1 MAFIFGGNT
10 PWTYEQLQSKR
21 RIAEE
26 LMAANMGTPRNVG
39 EGLTAIGRALAI
51 RGINKKADKRD
62 AELKGE
68 YDTARGAVLS
78 ALMGGAPGAAP
89 SMAAPGVTAPV
100 DPNSP
105 QGVANDTMKALGK
118 APDFSALEAQYG
130 LPAGYLERTAM
141 IESGGNPN
149 AQNPNSSA
157 GGMFQ
162 FIDSTAKQYGLT
174 DKTDP
179 LASADAAA
187 RLAADN
193 RAYLAKALGREPT
206 AGELYL
212 AHQQGAGGAARLLA
226 AGNAPAA
233 SVVGGD
239 AVGLNGGNAGMTA
252 ADFAGKWT
260 GKFGET
266 VQPANADIGTIADL
280 LANPYATPGD
290 KAILGA
296 LLQQRMDAADP
307 MKRIEMERAQ
317 LELEALRNPQA
328 NVPDAV
334 RSRVMLAEQAGL
346 TPDMPEYQT
355 YILTGELPK
364 PADPMKRIEM
374 ERAQLELEALR
385 NPQAKD
391 TRTDDIREY
400 EFARS
405 QGYDGTFQQ
414 FMTDMK
420 KAGAAT
426 QTVNVGDGAP
436 GLGKLSTDY
445 GYILDPVTR
454 QPKIDPETG
463 LPMAAPVPGSPA
475 AMEVVKGQNK
485 AAAANSNAMVASD
498 IVTTA
503 ADRALKAAKNRN
515 FGATGTSIVGML
527 PWTDSAEVMDQVDV
541 LKAQASIENLTAMR
555 EASPT
560 GGALG
565 SVTPDELKIL
575 QDKSGRLNPNSPN
588 FERDL
593 AGYTRQLLRTIHG
606 DQAGDEIF
614 RQTWKGQIDQP
625 AQAQPAQKT
634 TGPAQISDEAGY
646 EALPSGAEFIGPDGK
661 LRRKP

>member
-426 QTVNVGDGAP
+426 QTVNVGGETSVPADEAELRKKLGGKEGELWASYLESGGVASGTAQDMEMLDALIEMAPAGPVQGRLVEMFPGISDAGAAFQSVVLRVAPTLRAP
-436 GLGKLSTDY
+436 GSGSTSDIEY
-445 GYILDPVTR
+445 EGMLKSLPMLRNRPNANRAIATAMKTKAQINMDRAAVVSAYQSEQITASEARARLQEINSRSIMTPELKSAITTLT
-454 QPKIDPETG
+454 PETG
-463 LPMAAPVPGSPA
+463 EAPDGISKEEWD
-475 AMEVVKGQNK
+475 AMTPE
-485 AAAANSNAMVASD
+485 
-498 IVTTA
+498 
-503 ADRALKAAKNRN
+503 DRALWAN
-515 FGATGTSIVGML
+515 
-527 PWTDSAEVMDQVDV
+527 
-541 LKAQASIENLTAMR
+541 
-555 EASPT
+555 
-560 GGALG
+560 
-565 SVTPDELKIL
+565 
-575 QDKSGRLNPNSPN
+575 
-588 FERDL
+588 
-593 AGYTRQLLRTIHG
+593 
-606 DQAGDEIF
+606 
-614 RQTWKGQIDQP
+614 
-625 AQAQPAQKT
+625 
-634 TGPAQISDEAGY
+634 
-646 EALPSGAEFIGPDGK
+646 
-661 LRRKP
+661 

>member
-1 MAFIFGGNT
+1 MGFIFGGNT

-89 SMAAPGVTAPV
+89 SMAAPGMAAPV

-328 NVPDAV
+328 
-334 RSRVMLAEQAGL
+334 
-346 TPDMPEYQT
+346 
-355 YILTGELPK
+355 
-364 PADPMKRIEM
+364 
-374 ERAQLELEALR
+374 
-385 NPQAKD
+385 KD

-405 QGYDGTFQQ
+405 QGYDGTFHQ

-426 QTVNVGDGAP
+426 QTVKVGGETSVPADEAELRKKLGGKEGELWASYLESGGVASGTAQDMEMLDALIEMAPAGPVQGRLAEMFPGISDAGAAFQSVVLRVAPTLRAP
-436 GLGKLSTDY
+436 GSGSTSDLEY
-445 GYILDPVTR
+445 EGMLASLPMLRNRPNANRAIATAMKTKAQINMDRAAVVSAYQSEQITASEARARLQEINSRSIMTPELKSAITTLT
-454 QPKIDPETG
+454 PETG
-463 LPMAAPVPGSPA
+463 EAPDGISKEEWD
-475 AMEVVKGQNK
+475 AMTPE
-485 AAAANSNAMVASD
+485 
-498 IVTTA
+498 
-503 ADRALKAAKNRN
+503 DRALWAN
-515 FGATGTSIVGML
+515 
-527 PWTDSAEVMDQVDV
+527 
-541 LKAQASIENLTAMR
+541 
-555 EASPT
+555 
-560 GGALG
+560 
-565 SVTPDELKIL
+565 
-575 QDKSGRLNPNSPN
+575 
-588 FERDL
+588 
-593 AGYTRQLLRTIHG
+593 
-606 DQAGDEIF
+606 
-614 RQTWKGQIDQP
+614 
-625 AQAQPAQKT
+625 
-634 TGPAQISDEAGY
+634 
-646 EALPSGAEFIGPDGK
+646 
-661 LRRKP
+661 

>member
-89 SMAAPGVTAPV
+89 SMAAPGITAPV

-212 AHQQGAGGAARLLA
+212 AHQQGAGGAAKLLA

-233 SVVGGD
+233 SIVGGD

-328 NVPDAV
+328 
-334 RSRVMLAEQAGL
+334 
-346 TPDMPEYQT
+346 
-355 YILTGELPK
+355 
-364 PADPMKRIEM
+364 
-374 ERAQLELEALR
+374 
-385 NPQAKD
+385 KD

-426 QTVNVGDGAP
+426 QTVNVGGETSVPADEAELRKKLGGKEGELWASYLESGGVASGTAQDMEMLDALIEMAPAGPVQGRLAEMFPGISDAGAAFQSVVSRVAPTLRAP
-436 GLGKLSTDY
+436 GSGSTSDIEY
-445 GYILDPVTR
+445 EGMLASLPMLRNRPNANRAIATAMKTKAQINMDRAAVVSAYQSEQITASEARARLQEINSRSIMTPELKSAITTLT
-454 QPKIDPETG
+454 PETG
-463 LPMAAPVPGSPA
+463 EAPDGISKEEWD
-475 AMEVVKGQNK
+475 AMTPE
-485 AAAANSNAMVASD
+485 
-498 IVTTA
+498 
-503 ADRALKAAKNRN
+503 DRALWAN
-515 FGATGTSIVGML
+515 
-527 PWTDSAEVMDQVDV
+527 
-541 LKAQASIENLTAMR
+541 
-555 EASPT
+555 
-560 GGALG
+560 
-565 SVTPDELKIL
+565 
-575 QDKSGRLNPNSPN
+575 
-588 FERDL
+588 
-593 AGYTRQLLRTIHG
+593 
-606 DQAGDEIF
+606 
-614 RQTWKGQIDQP
+614 
-625 AQAQPAQKT
+625 
-634 TGPAQISDEAGY
+634 
-646 EALPSGAEFIGPDGK
+646 
-661 LRRKP
+661 

>member
-26 LMAANMGTPRNVG
+26 LMAANMGTPQNVG

-334 RSRVMLAEQAGL
+334 RSRVMLAEHAGL

-364 PADPMKRIEM
+364 PGGGTEFGLQPVYGRDKDGNVVVMQLGKNGVAVATDIPEGVTPDLAVKSYEGAYGTETGKAAGSAMASASSDVQAAQNALDLIDSIRNDPARPMATGKSAFVGAIPGTASYDFNLKVEQAKSGAFMTAIQQLRGMGALSNAEGATATAAVTRMKTSMTE
-374 ERAQLELEALR
+374 EGFLEALADYEKIVR
-385 NPQAKD
+385 QAMDKAQAK
-391 TRTDDIREY
+391 
-400 EFARS
+400 
-405 QGYDGTFQQ
+405 
-414 FMTDMK
+414 
-420 KAGAAT
+420 
-426 QTVNVGDGAP
+426 VDGAP
-436 GLGKLSTDY
+436 VQG
-445 GYILDPVTR
+445 
-454 QPKIDPETG
+454 
-463 LPMAAPVPGSPA
+463 
-475 AMEVVKGQNK
+475 
-485 AAAANSNAMVASD
+485 NA
-498 IVTTA
+498 TTI
-503 ADRALKAAKNRN
+503 N
-515 FGATGTSIVGML
+515 
-527 PWTDSAEVMDQVDV
+527 
-541 LKAQASIENLTAMR
+541 
-555 EASPT
+555 
-560 GGALG
+560 
-565 SVTPDELKIL
+565 
-575 QDKSGRLNPNSPN
+575 
-588 FERDL
+588 
-593 AGYTRQLLRTIHG
+593 GYTI
-606 DQAGDEIF
+606 EE
-614 RQTWKGQIDQP
+614 
-625 AQAQPAQKT
+625 
-634 TGPAQISDEAGY
+634 SN
-646 EALPSGAEFIGPDGK
+646 
-661 LRRKP
+661 

>member
-1 MAFIFGGNT
+1 
-10 PWTYEQLQSKR
+10 
-21 RIAEE
+21 
-26 LMAANMGTPRNVG
+26 
-39 EGLTAIGRALAI
+39 
-51 RGINKKADKRD
+51 
-62 AELKGE
+62 
-68 YDTARGAVLS
+68 
-78 ALMGGAPGAAP
+78 
-89 SMAAPGVTAPV
+89 
-100 DPNSP
+100 
-105 QGVANDTMKALGK
+105 
-118 APDFSALEAQYG
+118 
-130 LPAGYLERTAM
+130 
-141 IESGGNPN
+141 
-149 AQNPNSSA
+149 
-157 GGMFQ
+157 
-162 FIDSTAKQYGLT
+162 
-174 DKTDP
+174 
-179 LASADAAA
+179 
-187 RLAADN
+187 
-193 RAYLAKALGREPT
+193 
-206 AGELYL
+206 
-212 AHQQGAGGAARLLA
+212 
-226 AGNAPAA
+226 
-233 SVVGGD
+233 
-239 AVGLNGGNAGMTA
+239 MTA

-266 VQPANADIGTIADL
+266 VQPANADIGTIAEL

-296 LLQQRMDAADP
+296 LLQQRMDA
-307 MKRIEMERAQ
+307 
-317 LELEALRNPQA
+317 
-328 NVPDAV
+328 
-334 RSRVMLAEQAGL
+334 
-346 TPDMPEYQT
+346 
-355 YILTGELPK
+355 
-364 PADPMKRIEM
+364 ADPMKRIEM

-420 KAGAAT
+420 KAGAST

-454 QPKIDPETG
+454 QPKIDQNTG

-475 AMEVVKGQNK
+475 AMEVVQGQNK

-503 ADRALKAAKNRN
+503 ADRALEAAKNRN
-515 FGATGTSIVGML
+515 LGAAGTSIVGML

-541 LKAQASIENLTAMR
+541 LKAQASIENLTSMR

-565 SVTPDELKIL
+565 SVTERELKML

-593 AGYTRQLLRTIHG
+593 ADYTRQLLRTIHG

>member
-78 ALMGGAPGAAP
+78 ALMGGAPDAAP
-89 SMAAPGVTAPV
+89 SMAAPGATAPV

-105 QGVANDTMKALGK
+105 QGVANDTMKVLGK

-212 AHQQGAGGAARLLA
+212 AHQQGAGGAAKLLA

-233 SVVGGD
+233 SIVGGD

-266 VQPANADIGTIADL
+266 VQPANADIGTIAEL

-296 LLQQRMDAADP
+296 LLQQRMDA
-307 MKRIEMERAQ
+307 
-317 LELEALRNPQA
+317 
-328 NVPDAV
+328 
-334 RSRVMLAEQAGL
+334 
-346 TPDMPEYQT
+346 
-355 YILTGELPK
+355 
-364 PADPMKRIEM
+364 ADPMKRIEM

-454 QPKIDPETG
+454 QPKIDQNTG

-475 AMEVVKGQNK
+475 AMEVVQGQNK

-565 SVTPDELKIL
+565 SVTERELKIL

-593 AGYTRQLLRTIHG
+593 ADYTRQLLRTIHG

>member
-1 MAFIFGGNT
+1 MGFIFGGNT

-62 AELKGE
+62 TELKGE

-212 AHQQGAGGAARLLA
+212 AHQQGAGGAAKLLA

-233 SVVGGD
+233 SIVGGD

-266 VQPANADIGTIADL
+266 VQPANADIGTIAEL

-317 LELEALRNPQA
+317 LEL
-328 NVPDAV
+328 D
-334 RSRVMLAEQAGL
+334 
-346 TPDMPEYQT
+346 
-355 YILTGELPK
+355 
-364 PADPMKRIEM
+364 
-374 ERAQLELEALR
+374 ALR

-391 TRTDDIREY
+391 DRTGSMREY
-400 EFARS
+400 SLSVNQAIAR
-405 QGYDGTFQQ
+405 GEPAPTF
-414 FMTDMK
+414 DEWK
-420 KAGAAT
+420 RANAKAGAST
-426 QTVNVGDGAP
+426 QTVNVGGETSVPADEAELRKKLGGKEGELWASYLESGGVASGTAQDMEMLDALIEMAPAGPVQGRLVEMFPGISDAGAAFQSVVSRVAPTLRAP
-436 GLGKLSTDY
+436 GSGSTSDIEY
-445 GYILDPVTR
+445 EGMLKSLPMLRNRPNANRAIATAMKTKAQINMDRASVVSAYQSEQITASEARARLQEINSRSIMTPELKSAISTLT
-454 QPKIDPETG
+454 PETG
-463 LPMAAPVPGSPA
+463 EAPDGISKEEWD
-475 AMEVVKGQNK
+475 AMTPE
-485 AAAANSNAMVASD
+485 
-498 IVTTA
+498 
-503 ADRALKAAKNRN
+503 DRALWAN
-515 FGATGTSIVGML
+515 
-527 PWTDSAEVMDQVDV
+527 
-541 LKAQASIENLTAMR
+541 
-555 EASPT
+555 
-560 GGALG
+560 
-565 SVTPDELKIL
+565 
-575 QDKSGRLNPNSPN
+575 
-588 FERDL
+588 
-593 AGYTRQLLRTIHG
+593 
-606 DQAGDEIF
+606 
-614 RQTWKGQIDQP
+614 
-625 AQAQPAQKT
+625 
-634 TGPAQISDEAGY
+634 
-646 EALPSGAEFIGPDGK
+646 
-661 LRRKP
+661 

>member
-212 AHQQGAGGAARLLA
+212 AHQQGAGGAAKLLA

-233 SVVGGD
+233 SIVGGD

-328 NVPDAV
+328 
-334 RSRVMLAEQAGL
+334 
-346 TPDMPEYQT
+346 
-355 YILTGELPK
+355 
-364 PADPMKRIEM
+364 
-374 ERAQLELEALR
+374 
-385 NPQAKD
+385 KD

-426 QTVNVGDGAP
+426 QTVNVGGETSVPADEAELRKKLGGKEGELWASYLESGGVASGTAQDMEMLDALIEMAPAGPVQGRLAEMFPGISDAGAAFQSVVSRVAPTLRAP
-436 GLGKLSTDY
+436 GSGSTSDIEY
-445 GYILDPVTR
+445 EGMLASLPRLRNRPNANRAIATAMKTKAQINMDRAAVVSAYQSEQITASEARARLQEINSRSIMTPELKSAITTLT
-454 QPKIDPETG
+454 PETG
-463 LPMAAPVPGSPA
+463 EAPDGISKEEWD
-475 AMEVVKGQNK
+475 AMTPE
-485 AAAANSNAMVASD
+485 
-498 IVTTA
+498 
-503 ADRALKAAKNRN
+503 DRALWAN
-515 FGATGTSIVGML
+515 
-527 PWTDSAEVMDQVDV
+527 
-541 LKAQASIENLTAMR
+541 
-555 EASPT
+555 
-560 GGALG
+560 
-565 SVTPDELKIL
+565 
-575 QDKSGRLNPNSPN
+575 
-588 FERDL
+588 
-593 AGYTRQLLRTIHG
+593 
-606 DQAGDEIF
+606 
-614 RQTWKGQIDQP
+614 
-625 AQAQPAQKT
+625 
-634 TGPAQISDEAGY
+634 
-646 EALPSGAEFIGPDGK
+646 
-661 LRRKP
+661 

>member
-1 MAFIFGGNT
+1 MGFIFGGNT

-89 SMAAPGVTAPV
+89 SMAAPGMAAPV

-212 AHQQGAGGAARLLA
+212 AHQQGAGGAAKLLA

-233 SVVGGD
+233 SIVGGD

-307 MKRIEMERAQ
+307 MKR
-317 LELEALRNPQA
+317 L
-328 NVPDAV
+328 
-334 RSRVMLAEQAGL
+334 
-346 TPDMPEYQT
+346 
-355 YILTGELPK
+355 
-364 PADPMKRIEM
+364 EM

-385 NPQAKD
+385 NPQAKEPD
-391 TRTDDIREY
+391 AVRSRVMLAERAGLTPDMPEY
-400 EFARS
+400 
-405 QGYDGTFQQ
+405 QGYILTGELPKPNGGSEFGLQPVYGRDKQGNIVVLQLGKNGVAVASDLPEGITPDLAVKSYEGAYGTE
-414 FMTDMK
+414 TGK
-420 KAGAAT
+420 AAGAAMASAASDVQAAQNALDLIDSIRNDPARQMAT
-426 QTVNVGDGAP
+426 GKSSFVGAIPGTASYDFNLKVDQAKSGAFMTAIQQLRGMGALSNTEGATATAAVTRMKTSMTEEGFLKALADYEKIVRQAMDKAQAKVDGAP
-436 GLGKLSTDY
+436 VQG
-445 GYILDPVTR
+445 
-454 QPKIDPETG
+454 
-463 LPMAAPVPGSPA
+463 
-475 AMEVVKGQNK
+475 
-485 AAAANSNAMVASD
+485 NA
-498 IVTTA
+498 TTI
-503 ADRALKAAKNRN
+503 N
-515 FGATGTSIVGML
+515 
-527 PWTDSAEVMDQVDV
+527 
-541 LKAQASIENLTAMR
+541 
-555 EASPT
+555 
-560 GGALG
+560 
-565 SVTPDELKIL
+565 
-575 QDKSGRLNPNSPN
+575 
-588 FERDL
+588 
-593 AGYTRQLLRTIHG
+593 GYTI
-606 DQAGDEIF
+606 EE
-614 RQTWKGQIDQP
+614 
-625 AQAQPAQKT
+625 
-634 TGPAQISDEAGY
+634 SN
-646 EALPSGAEFIGPDGK
+646 
-661 LRRKP
+661 

>member
-328 NVPDAV
+328 
-334 RSRVMLAEQAGL
+334 
-346 TPDMPEYQT
+346 
-355 YILTGELPK
+355 
-364 PADPMKRIEM
+364 
-374 ERAQLELEALR
+374 
-385 NPQAKD
+385 KD

-426 QTVNVGDGAP
+426 QTVKVGGETSVPADEAELRKKLGGKEGELWASYLESGGVASGTAQDMEMLDALIEMAPAGPVQGRLAEMFPGISDAGAAFQSVVSRVAPTLRAP
-436 GLGKLSTDY
+436 GSGSTSDIEY
-445 GYILDPVTR
+445 EGMLASLPMLRNRPNANRAIATAMKTKAQINMDRAAVVSAYQSEQITASEARARLQEINSRSIMTPELKSAITTLT
-454 QPKIDPETG
+454 PETG
-463 LPMAAPVPGSPA
+463 EAPDGISKEEWD
-475 AMEVVKGQNK
+475 AMTPE
-485 AAAANSNAMVASD
+485 
-498 IVTTA
+498 
-503 ADRALKAAKNRN
+503 DRALWAN
-515 FGATGTSIVGML
+515 
-527 PWTDSAEVMDQVDV
+527 
-541 LKAQASIENLTAMR
+541 
-555 EASPT
+555 
-560 GGALG
+560 
-565 SVTPDELKIL
+565 
-575 QDKSGRLNPNSPN
+575 
-588 FERDL
+588 
-593 AGYTRQLLRTIHG
+593 
-606 DQAGDEIF
+606 
-614 RQTWKGQIDQP
+614 
-625 AQAQPAQKT
+625 
-634 TGPAQISDEAGY
+634 
-646 EALPSGAEFIGPDGK
+646 
-661 LRRKP
+661 